1 MIKARCNLFAVS
13 GYYGYTNSLR
23 YLNGHVAGEEEQCMA
38 GGCQLISF
46 SLGVRRTLASSFGSR
61 TLMSLGLMLTLFV
74 PVVHGDFFFVTIDG

>member
-1 MIKARCNLFAVS
+1 
-13 GYYGYTNSLR
+13 
-23 YLNGHVAGEEEQCMA
+23 MA